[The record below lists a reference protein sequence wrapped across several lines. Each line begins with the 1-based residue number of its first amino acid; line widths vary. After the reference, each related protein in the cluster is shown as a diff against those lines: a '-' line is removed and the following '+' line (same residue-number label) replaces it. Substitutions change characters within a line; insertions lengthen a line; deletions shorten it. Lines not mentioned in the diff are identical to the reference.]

1 MPKRHYRKRRIQKRK
16 TDHSKLLKL
25 IRTVQ
30 VQKPEL
36 KYYDLSL
43 SSTPDYNGT
52 IVNFMNSIT
61 QGDTQNQRNGSKI
74 RLHSIQFKGVITG
87 NVAANAVSQVVRF
100 MIILGKNEN
109 TTNLTVP
116 NVLQLT
122 GSVNTPYSPY
132 NWDQRSKFDIL
143 RDRTFIVPSGEAVGA
158 ATTTNISAGYR
169 PTYVKMYKR
178 LNKVVTFNAATTNII
193 NHGLYYCFASDSSAN
208 LPAVQGYFRITYT
221 DV

>member
-87 NVAANAVSQVVRF
+87 NVAANAVR
-100 MIILGKNEN
+100 K
-109 TTNLTVP
+109 
-116 NVLQLT
+116 
-122 GSVNTPYSPY
+122 
-132 NWDQRSKFDIL
+132 
-143 RDRTFIVPSGEAVGA
+143 
-158 ATTTNISAGYR
+158 
-169 PTYVKMYKR
+169 
-178 LNKVVTFNAATTNII
+178 
-193 NHGLYYCFASDSSAN
+193 
-208 LPAVQGYFRITYT
+208 
-221 DV
+221 

>member
-1 MPKRHYRKRRIQKRK
+1 
-16 TDHSKLLKL
+16 
-25 IRTVQ
+25 
-30 VQKPEL
+30 
-36 KYYDLSL
+36 
-43 SSTPDYNGT
+43 
-52 IVNFMNSIT
+52 
-61 QGDTQNQRNGSKI
+61 
-74 RLHSIQFKGVITG
+74 
-87 NVAANAVSQVVRF
+87 